1 MTELTFFEYVYNTFK
16 NFILYSS
23 DYDSDSDSDSDFDL
37 WIEDHMDVND
47 DDDNDNDNFDDF
59 DNVNPF
65 NPGEPQL
72 NPAPIPRNRILPNY
86 DDFMSLFN
94 NPAFHFAVFYIVI
107 AAIGTYAYNYY
118 VGRQNPTTFSGYMRN
133 HFNNMLNRFNL
144 PGREN
149 YFYLWMTYIGLTVGK
164 LIGNILS
171 PITSLL
177 RNFLKRKY
185 IMFLNILAWYIKK
198 K

>member
-23 DYDSDSDSDSDFDL
+23 DYDSDSDFDL
-37 WIEDHMDVND
+37 EVEDRMDVND
-47 DDDNDNDNFDDF
+47 DEDNDDF
-59 DNVNPF
+59 EDFVNVNPF
-65 NPGEPQL
+65 NPDEPQL
-72 NPAPIPRNRILPNY
+72 NPAPMPRNRILPNY
-86 DDFMSLFN
+86 DDFLSLFN
-94 NPAFHFAVFYIVI
+94 NPAFHFAVFSIVVV
-107 AAIGTYAYNYY
+107 AIGTYAYNYY

-133 HFNNMLNRFNL
+133 RFNNILNNFNL

-171 PITSLL
+171 PITSIL
-177 RNFLKRKY
+177 RNFWRRKY
-185 IMFLNILAWYIKK
+185 ITFLNILAWYIKK

>member
-1 MTELTFFEYVYNTFK
+1 
-16 NFILYSS
+16 
-23 DYDSDSDSDSDFDL
+23 
-37 WIEDHMDVND
+37 MDVND
-47 DDDNDNDNFDDF
+47 DDDNFDDF

-65 NPGEPQL
+65 NPVEPQL

-94 NPAFHFAVFYIVI
+94 NPAFHLAVFSIFI

-133 HFNNMLNRFNL
+133 HFNNVLNRFNS

-149 YFYLWMTYIGLTVGK
+149 YFYL
-164 LIGNILS
+164 
-171 PITSLL
+171 
-177 RNFLKRKY
+177 
-185 IMFLNILAWYIKK
+185 
-198 K
+198 

>member
-1 MTELTFFEYVYNTFK
+1 
-16 NFILYSS
+16 
-23 DYDSDSDSDSDFDL
+23 
-37 WIEDHMDVND
+37 
-47 DDDNDNDNFDDF
+47 
-59 DNVNPF
+59 
-65 NPGEPQL
+65 
-72 NPAPIPRNRILPNY
+72 
-86 DDFMSLFN
+86 
-94 NPAFHFAVFYIVI
+94 
-107 AAIGTYAYNYY
+107 
-118 VGRQNPTTFSGYMRN
+118 
-133 HFNNMLNRFNL
+133 MLNRFNL

-198 K
+198 KIV